1 MTAVEVGHVTDANRA
16 PEQPAAV
23 VTEFPLF
30 AVSTHKLIVL
40 SLCTFNLYALYWC
53 YQNWKR
59 LKRHEG
65 DARIRPFW
73 RAVFAN
79 LWGFALFTRVRHIAT
94 SNGVATDWS
103 PALLAAF
110 YFVFTALWRLPDP
123 WWLLTY
129 ASVLF
134 LIPVQ
139 QTARRVNDLYGRF
152 TTEDRNERY
161 TAKNIVAIAI
171 GGPLFLLAIV
181 GTFLDAPRSRTTP
194 DRASANVELRRDAPS
209 ASTVVYIPVGP
220 MGVPITGTFNT
231 IPQVAE
237 KHQ

>member
-40 SLCTFNLYALYWC
+40 SLCTFNVYALYWC

-59 LKRHEG
+59 LKRYDG
-65 DARIRPFW
+65 DVRIRPFW

-79 LWGFALFTRVRHIAT
+79 LWGFALFTRVRHMAT
-94 SNGVATDWS
+94 SNGVATHWS
-103 PALLAAF
+103 PAVLAAF
-110 YFVFTALWRLPDP
+110 YFVFAAMWRLPDP
-123 WWLLTY
+123 WWVLTY

-161 TAKNIVAIAI
+161 TAKNIVTIAI
-171 GGPLFLLAIV
+171 GGPLFLLAMV
-181 GTFLDAPRSRTTP
+181 GTFASAPRSRTAP
-194 DRASANVELRRDAPS
+194 ARASAHVELRRDAPS
-209 ASTVVYIPVGP
+209 ASAHVDLTLRCLGP
-220 MGVPITGTFNT
+220 TFDS
-231 IPQVAE
+231 
-237 KHQ
+237 

>member
-1 MTAVEVGHVTDANRA
+1 MTAEIVSDVTDPKQA
-16 PEQPAAV
+16 PEPPVAV

-30 AVSTHKLIVL
+30 AVSIHKLIVL
-40 SLCTFNLYALYWC
+40 SLCTFNGYALYWC

-59 LKRHEG
+59 IKRHDG

-79 LWGFALFTRVRHIAT
+79 LWGFALFARVRNLAR
-94 SNGVATDWS
+94 SNGVATHWS
-103 PALLAAF
+103 PTLLGAL
-110 YFVFTALWRLPDP
+110 YFVFAAMWRLPDP

-161 TAKNIVAIAI
+161 TAKNIVTIVI
-171 GGPLFLLAIV
+171 GGTLFLLALV
-181 GTFLDAPRSRTTP
+181 GTLQA
-194 DRASANVELRRDAPS
+194 RAA
-209 ASTVVYIPVGP
+209 
-220 MGVPITGTFNT
+220 
-231 IPQVAE
+231 
-237 KHQ
+237 